1 MANDKILACVQK
13 VTEIGANL
21 SLGGTMGNC
30 RCHVEFPDS
39 DIPMAS
45 AVKHRGAAGHQFPGY
60 AAVRVD

>member
-1 MANDKILACVQK
+1 MTKYWLVFK
-13 VTEIGANL
+13 K
-21 SLGGTMGNC
+21 SLKS
-30 RCHVEFPDS
+30 EFPDS